1 MIDWNRQLTEIEDE
15 YLIGLTNK
23 GIVKRAYKDKEK
35 ADFKILKLEDEASLQ
50 VDGETVVLSI
60 PLGESKCSCPS
71 RSICKHIILGIL
83 ALKESVGGEDSAAT
97 VTGTS
102 ASVELD
108 TADGVSENSASL
120 KKDTVDKVSENIASG
135 ESNTV
140 DPSNNVSS
148 GKNDT
153 VDPSNNVPSGK
164 SDTDGPSGSSL
175 ENKNSNTAGSSLQK
189 RLWDEIRIFPE
200 KDLYKI
206 MGNRRLTSF
215 YNKAC
220 GNIMPEIEESSVFT
234 LQLPGENTTVKLLSP
249 LEYSSCTCHKKD
261 LCIHKAE
268 AILWC
273 KLKAGVLSL
282 NDLAMSGGKDTS
294 LNPEQVREVSLQ
306 IKSFLEELMATGLSR
321 IPPDVTNSL
330 ERFAIISHNAG
341 LPVFEKAFRT
351 LSTFY
356 QSYLSRKASFQTMEL
371 MQALTKLYSKVNI
384 FLETEDISLLAKKAG
399 EFRAEYLP
407 VGDLSLVGIT
417 MEHFDAADAAGYEG
431 ETVYFLETSTKK
443 WYTYTIVR
451 PAFYD
456 GRRKMGKPGKAEA
469 PWGLNCSLENLV
481 KLEIDLKDVRCDG
494 RRRLSSS
501 KETRGDIIGAMQPDF
516 EALSAWYYE
525 DFGKLFAEQIPN
537 RAVSRAALSPQTGEM
552 GNTAADENIWGRDLV
567 FIQPAFCDKAVFS
580 KTEQALSMTLYD
592 KEKRQVILEL
602 PYSKEDAKSIQ
613 YLEKIKEDKPP
624 CFIGKIYLRDGRI
637 RLIPVDTWG
646 RQ

>member
-50 VDGETVVLSI
+50 VDGETVVLSV

-83 ALKESVGGEDSAAT
+83 MLKESVGGEDSTGT
-97 VTGTS
+97 VTETS
-102 ASVELD
+102 ASVEQ
-108 TADGVSENSASL
+108 
-120 KKDTVDKVSENIASG
+120 DTVVGTSG
-135 ESNTV
+135 N
-140 DPSNNVSS
+140 SS
-148 GKNDT
+148 
-153 VDPSNNVPSGK
+153 
-164 SDTDGPSGSSL
+164 
-175 ENKNSNTAGSSLQK
+175 TANSSLQEH
-189 RLWDEIRIFPE
+189 LWEEIRAFPE

-215 YNKAC
+215 FNKAC

-234 LQLPGENTTVKLLSP
+234 LQIPGENTTVKLLSP
-249 LEYSSCTCHKKD
+249 LEYSSCTCHKKE

-282 NDLAMSGGKDTS
+282 NDLATSGGKDTS
-294 LNPEQVREVSLQ
+294 LNSEQIREVSLQ

-351 LSTFY
+351 LGTFY

-371 MQALTKLYSKVNI
+371 MQALTKLYSKINI
-384 FLETEDISLLAKKAG
+384 FLETEDITLLAKEAG

-407 VGDLSLVGIT
+407 VGDLTLVGIT

-431 ETVYFLETSTKK
+431 ETVYFLETGTKK
-443 WYTYTIVR
+443 WYTYTIAR

-456 GRRKMGKPGKAEA
+456 NRHKMRKPGKAEA
-469 PWGLNCSLENLV
+469 PWGLNCSLENLM
-481 KLEIDLKDVRCDG
+481 KLEIDLKDARCDG

-501 KETRGDIIGAMQPDF
+501 RETRGDIIGAMPPDS

-525 DFGKLFAEQIPN
+525 DFGKLFSEQIPN
-537 RAVSRAALSPQTGEM
+537 RGIPRAALSQQAGEM
-552 GNTAADENIWGRDLV
+552 ENTAVDENIWGRDLV
-567 FIQPAFCDKAVFS
+567 FIQPAFCDRALFS
-580 KTEQALSMTLYD
+580 KTEQMLSMTLYD

-602 PYSKEDAKSIQ
+602 PYSKRDGESIR

-637 RLIPVDTWG
+637 RLIPVDTWKG
-646 RQ
+646 L

>member
-50 VDGETVVLSI
+50 VDGETVILSV

-97 VTGTS
+97 VTGSS

-108 TADGVSENSASL
+108 TADGASENLDSL
-120 KKDTVDKVSENIASG
+120 KKDTIDKVSEN
-135 ESNTV
+135 TV
-140 DPSNNVSS
+140 DSSNNAIF
-148 GKNDT
+148 GKSDT
-153 VDPSNNVPSGK
+153 VDSFNNVYSGK
-164 SDTDGPSGSSL
+164 SDTDGPSGSAL
-175 ENKNSNTAGSSLQK
+175 EDKNSNTAGSSLQK
-189 RLWDEIRIFPE
+189 RLWEEIRAFPE
-200 KDLYKI
+200 KDLYKT
-206 MGNRRLTSF
+206 MGSRRLTSF
-215 YNKAC
+215 YNKVR

-294 LNPEQVREVSLQ
+294 LNPEQIREVSLQ

-356 QSYLSRKASFQTMEL
+356 QSYLSRKASFQTIEL

-384 FLETEDISLLAKKAG
+384 FLETEDITLLAKEAG

-431 ETVYFLETSTKK
+431 ETVYFLETNSKK
-443 WYTYTIVR
+443 WYTYTIAR

-456 GRRKMGKPGKAEA
+456 GRRKMGKPGKTEA
-469 PWGLNCSLENLV
+469 PWGLNCSLENLM
-481 KLEIDLKDVRCDG
+481 KLEIDLKDARCDG
-494 RRRLSSS
+494 RRRLSSF
-501 KETRGDIIGAMQPDF
+501 KETRGDIIGAMQPDSKV
-516 EALSAWYYE
+516 LSAWYYE

-537 RAVSRAALSPQTGEM
+537 RTVPRAALSPQTGEM
-552 GNTAADENIWGRDLV
+552 RNTAADENIWGRDLV
-567 FIQPAFCDKAVFS
+567 FIQPSFCDKAVFS
-580 KTEQALSMTLYD
+580 GTEQMLSMTLYD
-592 KEKRQVILEL
+592 RQKRQVILEL
-602 PYSKEDAKSIQ
+602 PYSKEDAKSIR
-613 YLEKIKEDKPP
+613 YLERIREDAPP

-637 RLIPVDTWG
+637 RLIPVDTWN
-646 RQ
+646 R